1 MDNLFEIARGV
12 VTKEDENKFIEACKK
27 RVACVAKHRI
37 DENGNP
43 FHIAASKGFLLSALQ
58 EIIKYLEEDTES
70 KVKKAKE
77 AEDWEE
83 VKRLKKELKNNKKYI
98 KEALLDKSYIKD
110 DGKKAVS
117 PLYFL
122 DPAERKEVKQIAD
135 IKCGFI
141 CNKKFHICLYIVG
154 AIVCAITM
162 CVSLY
167 LLFSASQSLALA
179 SIATIASGGSSY
191 LFFKAC
197 NEVYGLYNESTIVTD
212 PDVMQ
217 FLDGGLAPT

>member
-1 MDNLFEIARGV
+1 MDDLFEIARKGN
-12 VTKEDENKFIEACKK
+12 KDEFVNACKK
-27 RVACVAKHRI
+27 RVACVAKHSFGK
-37 DENGNP
+37 NGNP
-43 FHIAASKGFLLSALQ
+43 FHIAANEGFLLSALK
-58 EIIKYLEEDTES
+58 EIIKYLEEDTKS
-70 KVKKAKE
+70 KVEKAKE
-77 AEDWEE
+77 AKDWKE
-83 VKRLKKELKNNKKYI
+83 VKKLEKEFKDNKKYI

-110 DGKKAVS
+110 NKAVS

-122 DPAERKEVKQIAD
+122 DPAEQKKVKQIAD

-154 AIVCAITM
+154 AIVCATAM

-167 LLFSASQSLALA
+167 LLFSVSQSLALA

-191 LFFKAC
+191 LLFKAC
-197 NEVYGLYNESTIVTD
+197 NEIYGLHNESTIVTD

-217 FLDGGLAPT
+217 LVDVGLTPV

>member
-1 MDNLFEIARGV
+1 MDNLFEIARRV

-58 EIIKYLEEDTES
+58 KIIKDLEKSTRVEVE
-70 KVKKAKE
+70 KAKE
-77 AEDWEE
+77 AKDWEE
-83 VKRLKKELKNNKKYI
+83 VKRLEKELKNNKKYI

-110 DGKKAVS
+110 NKAVS

-122 DPAERKEVKQIAD
+122 DPSEQKEVKQIAD

-154 AIVCAITM
+154 AIVCATAM

-191 LFFKAC
+191 LLFKAC

-217 FLDGGLAPT
+217 LLDSGLAPV

>member
-1 MDNLFEIARGV
+1 MDNLFKIARGV

-58 EIIKYLEEDTES
+58 EIIKYLEEDTEN
-70 KVKKAKE
+70 KVKKAK
-77 AEDWEE
+77 DWEE
-83 VKRLKKELKNNKKYI
+83 VKRLEKELKNNKKYI

-162 CVSLY
+162 VCIFVSSIFG
-167 LLFSASQSLALA
+167 FSISCIGFNSNN
-179 SIATIASGGSSY
+179 SFWKIFIY
-191 LFFKAC
+191 
-197 NEVYGLYNESTIVTD
+197 VI
-212 PDVMQ
+212 
-217 FLDGGLAPT
+217 

>member
-12 VTKEDENKFIEACKK
+12 VTKEDENKFIEACKE

-58 EIIKYLEEDTES
+58 EIIKYLEEGTKS
-70 KVKKAKE
+70 KVKKAEEAKNWKE
-77 AEDWEE
+77 SE
-83 VKRLKKELKNNKKYI
+83 RLKEKLKDNKRYI

-110 DGKKAVS
+110 NKAVS

-122 DPAERKEVKQIAD
+122 DPSEQKEVKQIAD

-154 AIVCAITM
+154 AIVCATAM

-191 LFFKAC
+191 LLFKAC

-217 FLDGGLAPT
+217 LLDSGLAPV

>member
-1 MDNLFEIARGV
+1 MDNLFEIAREGN
-12 VTKEDENKFIEACKK
+12 EDEFVKVCKEQ
-27 RVACVAKHRI
+27 VADVAIHSTR
-37 DENGNP
+37 ENGNP
-43 FHIAASKGFLLSALQ
+43 FHIAASKRILLSALK
-58 EIIKYLEEDTES
+58 EIIKHLEGDTKS
-70 KVKKAKE
+70 KVEKAKE
-77 AEDWEE
+77 AKDWEE
-83 VKRLKKELKNNKKYI
+83 VERLGKEFKNNKKYI

-110 DGKKAVS
+110 NKAVS

-122 DPAERKEVKQIAD
+122 NPAERKEVKQIAD

-191 LFFKAC
+191 LLFKAC
-197 NEVYGLYNESTIVTD
+197 NEVHGLYNESTIVTD

-217 FLDGGLAPT
+217 LLDSGLATV

>member
-58 EIIKYLEEDTES
+58 GIIKYLEKDTES

-77 AEDWEE
+77 AKDWEK
-83 VKRLKKELKNNKKYI
+83 VKRLEKEFKNNKKYI

-110 DGKKAVS
+110 NKAVS

-122 DPAERKEVKQIAD
+122 DPSEQKEVKQIAD

-154 AIVCAITM
+154 AIVCATAM

-191 LFFKAC
+191 LLFKAC

-212 PDVMQ
+212 PNVMQ
-217 FLDGGLAPT
+217 LLEGGLAPT

>member
-1 MDNLFEIARGV
+1 MQWGVYMDNLFQIAE
-12 VTKEDENKFIEACKK
+12 KEDRNKFIEVCRK
-27 RVACVAKHRI
+27 RIACVAKHRI
-37 DENGNP
+37 DKNGNP
-43 FHIAASKGFLLSALQ
+43 FHTAASKGFLLPALN
-58 EIIKYLEEDTES
+58 EIIQYLEEDTKS
-70 KVKKAKE
+70 KAKKAK
-77 AEDWEE
+77 DHEE
-83 VKRLKKELKNNKKYI
+83 VKRLEKELQNSKKYI
-98 KEALLDKSYIKD
+98 REALLDKSYIKY

-167 LLFSASQSLALA
+167 LLFPASQSLALA
-179 SIATIASGGSSY
+179 SIATTASGGASY
-191 LFFKAC
+191 LLFKAC
-197 NEVYGLYNESTIVTD
+197 DEVYGLHNESTMVTD

-217 FLDGGLAPT
+217 FLDGGLAPA

>member
-1 MDNLFEIARGV
+1 MDNLFKIARRV

-27 RVACVAKHRI
+27 GVACVAKHRI
-37 DENGNP
+37 GENGNP
-43 FHIAASKGFLLSALQ
+43 FHIAASKGILLPALK
-58 EIIKYLEEDTES
+58 EIIEYLEEDTES
-70 KVKKAKE
+70 RVKKAKE
-77 AEDWEE
+77 AKDREK
-83 VKRLKKELKNNKKYI
+83 VKSLKKELENNKKYI

-110 DGKKAVS
+110 DGKAVS

-122 DPAERKEVKQIAD
+122 DPAEQKEVKQIAD

-167 LLFSASQSLALA
+167 LLFSVSQSLALA

-191 LFFKAC
+191 LLFKAC

-217 FLDGGLAPT
+217 PLDSGLTPV

>member
-1 MDNLFEIARGV
+1 MDNLFEIARRV

-37 DENGNP
+37 DKNGNP
-43 FHIAASKGFLLSALQ
+43 FHIAASNGFLLSALQ
-58 EIIKYLEEDTES
+58 KIIKDLEKSTRVEVE
-70 KVKKAKE
+70 KAKE
-77 AEDWEE
+77 AKDWEK

-110 DGKKAVS
+110 NKAVS

-122 DPAERKEVKQIAD
+122 DPSEQKEVKQIAD

-154 AIVCAITM
+154 AIVCATAM

-191 LFFKAC
+191 LLFKAC

-217 FLDGGLAPT
+217 LLDSGLAPV

>member
-1 MDNLFEIARGV
+1 MGNLFEIAREV
-12 VTKEDENKFIEACKK
+12 VTKENENKFIEACKK

-77 AEDWEE
+77 AKDWEE
-83 VKRLKKELKNNKKYI
+83 VKRLEKELKNNKKYI

-110 DGKKAVS
+110 NKAVS

-122 DPAERKEVKQIAD
+122 DPSEQKEVKQIAD

-154 AIVCAITM
+154 AIVCATAM

-191 LFFKAC
+191 LLFKAC

-212 PDVMQ
+212 PNVMQ
-217 FLDGGLAPT
+217 LLEGGLAPV

>member
-1 MDNLFEIARGV
+1 MDNLFEIAREV
-12 VTKEDENKFIEACKK
+12 VTEEDENKFIEACKK

-58 EIIKYLEEDTES
+58 KIIKDLEESTRVE
-70 KVKKAKE
+70 VEKAKE
-77 AEDWEE
+77 AKEWEE
-83 VKRLKKELKNNKKYI
+83 VKRLEKELKNNKKYI

-110 DGKKAVS
+110 NKAVS

-122 DPAERKEVKQIAD
+122 DPSEQKEVKQIAD

-154 AIVCAITM
+154 AIVCATAM

-191 LFFKAC
+191 LLFKAC

-217 FLDGGLAPT
+217 LLDSGLAPV

>member
-1 MDNLFEIARGV
+1 MDNLFEIARKGNV
-12 VTKEDENKFIEACKK
+12 DKFVDSCKE

-58 EIIKYLEEDTES
+58 KIIKDLEESTRVE
-70 KVKKAKE
+70 VEKAKE
-77 AEDWEE
+77 AKGWEE
-83 VKRLKKELKNNKKYI
+83 VKRLEKELKNNKKYI

-110 DGKKAVS
+110 NKAVS

-122 DPAERKEVKQIAD
+122 NPSEQKEVKQIAD
-135 IKCGFI
+135 IKRGFI

-154 AIVCAITM
+154 AIVCATAM

-191 LFFKAC
+191 LLFKAC

-217 FLDGGLAPT
+217 LLDSGLAPV

>member
-1 MDNLFEIARGV
+1 MDNLFEIARKGDV
-12 VTKEDENKFIEACKK
+12 DKFVDSCKE

-58 EIIKYLEEDTES
+58 KIIKDLEESTRVE
-70 KVKKAKE
+70 VEKAK
-77 AEDWEE
+77 DWEE
-83 VKRLKKELKNNKKYI
+83 VKRLEKELKNNKKYI

-110 DGKKAVS
+110 NKAVS

-122 DPAERKEVKQIAD
+122 DPSEQKEVKQIAD

-154 AIVCAITM
+154 AIVCATAM

-167 LLFSASQSLALA
+167 LLFSVSQSLALA

-191 LFFKAC
+191 LLFKAC

-212 PDVMQ
+212 PNVMQ
-217 FLDGGLAPT
+217 LLEGGLAPV

>member
-12 VTKEDENKFIEACKK
+12 ITKEDENKFIEACKK

-43 FHIAASKGFLLSALQ
+43 FHIAASKGILLPALK
-58 EIIKYLEEDTES
+58 EIIEYLEEDTES
-70 KVKKAKE
+70 RVKKAKE
-77 AEDWEE
+77 AKDWEK
-83 VKRLKKELKNNKKYI
+83 VKSLKKEFENNKKYI

-110 DGKKAVS
+110 DGKKVVS

-135 IKCGFI
+135 IKCSFI
-141 CNKKFHICLYIVG
+141 CSKKFHLCLYIVG
-154 AIVCAITM
+154 AIVCAIAM
-162 CVSLY
+162 CISLY

-191 LFFKAC
+191 LLFKAC
-197 NEVYGLYNESTIVTD
+197 NEIYSLNNESTTLTD

-217 FLDGGLAPT
+217 LVDGGLAPA

>member
-1 MDNLFEIARGV
+1 MDDLFEIARKGNV
-12 VTKEDENKFIEACKK
+12 DKFVDSCKE

-77 AEDWEE
+77 AKDWEG
-83 VKRLKKELKNNKKYI
+83 VKRLEKELKNNKKYI

-110 DGKKAVS
+110 NKAVS

-122 DPAERKEVKQIAD
+122 NPAERKEVKQIAD

-167 LLFSASQSLALA
+167 LLFSVSQSLALA

-191 LFFKAC
+191 LLFKAC

-217 FLDGGLAPT
+217 LLEGGLAPT

>member
-12 VTKEDENKFIEACKK
+12 ITKEDENKFIEACKK

-43 FHIAASKGFLLSALQ
+43 FHIAASKRILLPALK
-58 EIIKYLEEDTES
+58 EIIEYLEEDTES
-70 KVKKAKE
+70 RVKKAKE
-77 AEDWEE
+77 AKDWEK
-83 VKRLKKELKNNKKYI
+83 VKSLKKELENNKKYI

-110 DGKKAVS
+110 NKSVS

-122 DPAERKEVKQIAD
+122 DPAEQKEVKQIAD

-141 CNKKFHICLYIVG
+141 CNKKFHICLYIAG
-154 AIVCAITM
+154 AIVCAIAM

-167 LLFSASQSLALA
+167 LLFSVSQSLALA

-191 LFFKAC
+191 LLFKAC
-197 NEVYGLYNESTIVTD
+197 NEIYSLNNESTTLTD
-212 PDVMQ
+212 PDVMR
-217 FLDGGLAPT
+217 LVDGGLAPA

>member
-1 MDNLFEIARGV
+1 MDNLFEIAREV
-12 VTKEDENKFIEACKK
+12 VTEEDESKFIEACKK

-58 EIIKYLEEDTES
+58 KIIKDLEESTRVE
-70 KVKKAKE
+70 VEKAKE
-77 AEDWEE
+77 AKDWEE
-83 VKRLKKELKNNKKYI
+83 VKRLEKELKNNKKYI

-110 DGKKAVS
+110 NKAVS

-122 DPAERKEVKQIAD
+122 DPSEQKEVKQIAD

-154 AIVCAITM
+154 AIVCATAM

-191 LFFKAC
+191 LLFKAC

-217 FLDGGLAPT
+217 LLDSGLAPV

>member
-1 MDNLFEIARGV
+1 MDNLFEIARKGN
-12 VTKEDENKFIEACKK
+12 KDEFVNACKK
-27 RVACVAKHRI
+27 RVACVAKHSL

-43 FHIAASKGFLLSALQ
+43 FHIAASNGILLPSLK
-58 EIIKYLEEDTES
+58 EIMRDLEESTRSE
-70 KVKKAKE
+70 VEKAEE
-77 AEDWEE
+77 AKDWEE
-83 VKRLKKELKNNKKYI
+83 VKRLEKELKNNKKYI

-110 DGKKAVS
+110 NKAVS

-122 DPAERKEVKQIAD
+122 NPSEQKEVKQIAD

-154 AIVCAITM
+154 AIVCATAM

-167 LLFSASQSLALA
+167 LLFSVSQSLALA

-191 LFFKAC
+191 LLFKAC

-212 PDVMQ
+212 PNVMQ
-217 FLDGGLAPT
+217 LLEGGLAPT

>member
-1 MDNLFEIARGV
+1 MDNLFEIARKGNV
-12 VTKEDENKFIEACKK
+12 DKFVDSCKE

-58 EIIKYLEEDTES
+58 KIIKDLEESTRVE
-70 KVKKAKE
+70 VEKAK
-77 AEDWEE
+77 DWEE
-83 VKRLKKELKNNKKYI
+83 VKRLEKELKNNKKYI

-110 DGKKAVS
+110 NKAVS

-122 DPAERKEVKQIAD
+122 DPSEQKEVKQIAD

-154 AIVCAITM
+154 AIVCATAM

-191 LFFKAC
+191 LLFKAC

-217 FLDGGLAPT
+217 LLDSGLAPV